1 MPRRRAPRRSRRAG
15 PQRPAV
21 EVASSVRTGPSARAV
36 ASWARRAA
44 AAAGARGAVSVLLC
58 GDGRMRSLNR
68 RWRGL
73 DRPTDVL
80 SFPAGEPGFL
90 GDVVV
95 DVPYAARQA
104 GRLGHGLDREVQV
117 LLVHGVLHL
126 MGHDHETD
134 DGTMFRLQR
143 CVVARAFGPG
153 PDGVPGDGPGPG
165 GRPGR

>member
-143 CVVARAFGPG
+143 RAVARAFGPG
-153 PDGVPGDGPGPG
+153 PDGVPADGPGPR

>member
-1 MPRRRAPRRSRRAG
+1 MPRRRAPGRSRREA
-15 PQRPAV
+15 PHRP
-21 EVASSVRTGPSARAV
+21 SVDVTSTLRTGPSAGAV
-36 ASWARRAA
+36 ASWTRRAA

-73 DRPTDVL
+73 DRATDVL
-80 SFPAGEPGFL
+80 SFPAEEPGFL

-104 GRLGHGLDREVQV
+104 GKLGHGVDREVQI

-126 MGHDHETD
+126 TGHDHETD

-143 CVVARAFGPG
+143 RAVARAFGPG
-153 PDGVPGDGPGPG
+153 PDGVPAPEGRPRR
-165 GRPGR
+165 RPGR